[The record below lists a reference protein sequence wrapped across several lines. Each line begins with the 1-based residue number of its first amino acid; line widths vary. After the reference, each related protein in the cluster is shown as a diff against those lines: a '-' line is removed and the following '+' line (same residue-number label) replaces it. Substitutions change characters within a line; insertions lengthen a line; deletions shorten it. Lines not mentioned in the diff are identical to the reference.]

1 MWFTA
6 VAVFAIVTPDPE
18 NLDRRHDLTEIEKV
32 QINVLRRQNLTI
44 RAIAKK
50 INRGKSCVAVYINR
64 NRNKGA
70 KNRRVRSKILTER
83 GVRAILSVV
92 ARSRIASRKVLA
104 DTKSPVPLHAM
115 QRILDDETHLVYGT
129 FLARHKLTS
138 ECIRQRLRWAQVY
151 IFKTPEFWRKTV
163 WID

>member
-6 VAVFAIVTPDPE
+6 VAVFDIVTSAPE

-44 RAIAKK
+44 LAIAQK
-50 INRGKSCVAVYINR
+50 INRGKSCVAVYINT

-70 KNRRVRSKILTER
+70 KKRRGRSKILTKR
-83 GVRAILSVV
+83 GVRAIVSIV
-92 ARSRIASRKVLA
+92 ARGRIAARKVLA
-104 DTKSPVPLHAM
+104 DTKALVSLHAM
-115 QRILDDETHLVYGT
+115 QRILDGETHLVYGP

-138 ECIRQRLRWAQVY
+138 ERI
-151 IFKTPEFWRKTV
+151 
-163 WID
+163 